1 MQLGIEINRFGNDLD
16 VLVGLVD
23 ESILDETSGIGE
35 LVLDE
40 ML

>member
-23 ESILDETSGIGE
+23 EPILDEASGISE